1 MAGIFINYRR
11 DDAPGVAGRLFDRL
25 SKNFSPREIFMDVDA
40 MRPGLDFVK
49 QLDEQVSKCDV
60 VLAVIGPGWLNAVD
74 EKGRRK
80 LDLPRDYVRI
90 ELASALRREIPV
102 IPLLV
107 NGTAMPFEEDLPE
120 ELKSL
125 PNRHALE
132 LRHTRFAA
140 DSDAVIRALNDIMPR
155 RGRLRRI
162 TQGVAAA
169 LVLLSLAGG
178 VGWWRMAHPAMP
190 MEAVTKQASNL
201 PSGPERP
208 VAAPGTQQANAAA
221 APAVVASAPAPK
233 VAQNAPSSTA
243 ATNAPRVAL
252 VIGNARYPDANS
264 PLKTPI
270 NDSRLVANAL
280 KQAGFAVTQGE
291 NLTGQAMRQTF
302 DQFFD
307 SVKTGSIALLF
318 FSGYGIQSDHENY
331 LIPIDAQIWTEAEV
345 RRDGL
350 SLVRILDEINHRGAA
365 VKITLLDASWRNPFE
380 RRFRTHSAGLAS
392 VDAPPGTLVM
402 YSTSISSAQSDNGG
416 SNSLFV
422 SELLKNVGA
431 PNLTAEEA
439 LNRTRMAIS
448 AASHNEQVPWISSS
462 LAESFSLV
470 PGSPQ
475 PR

>member
-1 MAGIFINYRR
+1 
-11 DDAPGVAGRLFDRL
+11 
-25 SKNFSPREIFMDVDA
+25 MDVDA

-107 NGTAMPFEEDLPE
+107 NGTAMPIEEDLPE
-120 ELKSL
+120 ELRSL

-162 TQGVAAA
+162 AQGVAAA
-169 LVLLSLAGG
+169 LVLLSVAGG
-178 VGWWRMAHPAMP
+178 FGWWRMAHPATP
-190 MEAVTKQASNL
+190 MDAATKQASND
-201 PSGPERP
+201 PEKPVGVPRP
-208 VAAPGTQQANAAA
+208 QQADAAA
-221 APAVVASAPAPK
+221 APAAVASTPVPRA
-233 VAQNAPSSTA
+233 AQSAPSSSA
-243 ATNAPRVAL
+243 VANGPRVAL
-252 VIGNARYPDANS
+252 VIANARYPDADS

-291 NLTGQAMRQTF
+291 NLTGLAMRQTF
-302 DQFFD
+302 DRFFD
-307 SVKTGSIALLF
+307 SVQTGSIALLF
-318 FSGYGIQSDHENY
+318 FSGFGIQSDHENY
-331 LIPIDAQIWTEAEV
+331 LIPVDAQIWTESDV
-345 RRDGL
+345 RRDGV

-380 RRFRTHSAGLAS
+380 RRFRTHSFGLAS
-392 VDAPPGTLVM
+392 VDTPPGTLVM
-402 YSTSISSAQSDNGG
+402 YSTSLSSVQNDSGASNG
-416 SNSLFV
+416 LFV

-448 AASHNEQVPWISSS
+448 SASHNEQVPWISSS
-462 LAESFSLV
+462 MAESFSLV
-470 PGSPQ
+470 PGAPP